1 MDRDPVLVG
10 GAEGFPIELVL
21 LFFIVIGIIAL
32 TFWLSRALGK
42 REGEKSREARREA
55 ITAEASARP
64 PGLLRLEH
72 EGGAWRIYVNGERYP
87 SLDAVPDPDVREEV
101 VAGLRQ
107 LVLFS
112 RDYVKK
118 QPNSKGKRKTQA
130 PVQKPQAPP
139 TEPKPPSASSPTPEP
154 APRPKPSQEPGA
166 EAPPSP
172 GPRGQLEPE
181 QAAEALRRLNAI
193 KARAK
198 RRAESQKA
206 QPHLSA
212 MPGISSMMPHI
223 DLAREIGAIVDEMQA
238 QVPQLHDRSIR
249 LHNTASGGIQFAIDG
264 IVYEDVNDIPNELVR
279 KLIKAATREW
289 ERR

>member
-42 REGEKSREARREA
+42 RAGEKSRAARREA

-64 PGLLRLEH
+64 PGLLRLDH
-72 EGGAWRIYVNGERYP
+72 AGGEWRIYVNGERYP
-87 SLDAVPDPDVREEV
+87 SLDAVPDPDTREEV

-112 RDYVKK
+112 REYVKK
-118 QPNSKGKRKTQA
+118 HPPAKQEKKTA
-130 PVQKPQAPP
+130 SVQKPPTPPAKPKQAPP
-139 TEPKPPSASSPTPEP
+139 PSPTPAEP
-154 APRPKPSQEPGA
+154 TS
-166 EAPPSP
+166 APPSTQQP
-172 GPRGQLEPE
+172 PSSAEKQPGQLAPE
-181 QAAEALRRLNAI
+181 QAAEALRRLEAI
-193 KARAK
+193 KARAR
-198 RRAESQKA
+198 RRAESQKG
-206 QPHLSA
+206 QPQLSA
-212 MPGISSMMPHI
+212 TSGLASMMPRI
-223 DLAREIGAIVDEMQA
+223 DLAHEIGAIVDEMQA
-238 QVPQLHDRSIR
+238 QVPQLQERSIR

-264 IVYEDVNDIPNELVR
+264 IVYEDVNDIPDELVR